1 MALVTQPIRK
11 RPDPLRHLCLRPG
24 HRYRLDKDMPRPVPL
39 MPATDQVDVE
49 AALARVRFFRP
60 GAVLEIKGV
69 KVTTGK
75 MIWYRVPGGWVKST
89 ALIGMLL
96 REVG

>member
-11 RPDPLRHLCLRPG
+11 RLDPLRYLCLRPG
-24 HRYRLDKDMPRPVPL
+24 HSYRLDKYMPRPVPL
-39 MPATDQVDVE
+39 MPATDPVDVE
-49 AALARVRFFRP
+49 AALARVRFFKP
-60 GAVLEIKGV
+60 GAVLEVKGV
-69 KVTTGK
+69 KVMAGK
-75 MIWYRVPGGWVKST
+75 MIWYKVPGGWVKST